1 MEAVTI
7 RAEEIR
13 VGDRFAVPETGR
25 PGVLVT
31 DANLPPWDAVEV
43 WTESDPMGMPVNLR
57 RDDRV
62 EVWRE
67 VCPDCD
73 GRGGQVCPDEWRTD
87 SDGRRR
93 HLAGGWVVCG
103 TCGGDG
109 VPA

>member
-7 RAEEIR
+7 RADEIR
-13 VGDRFAVPETGR
+13 VGDRFAIPETGR

-57 RDDRV
+57 RGDRV
-62 EVWRE
+62 EVWRLTPE
-67 VCPDCD
+67 EWEDSHDGRCPGCGEDSLTWEPGDGGGGWVPDCD
-73 GRGGQVCPDEWRTD
+73 CRE
-87 SDGRRR
+87 
-93 HLAGGWVVCG
+93 
-103 TCGGDG
+103 